1 MTARGLRV
9 RGLTVVYRTDEG
21 DVHAVDKASF
31 DVGPGERL
39 GIVGE
44 SGSGKTTTAL
54 ALIQMLRAPGRV
66 TAGTASVGEVDLLR
80 LAPAEMR
87 RHRLRTVS
95 YVPQGAMNSLNPV
108 LTIERQFRNA
118 LVDHDLRLPD
128 DDVRTRIRAAL
139 AGVELDAQV
148 AALYPHEL
156 SGGMKQRVCIAIG
169 MLLGPALIIA
179 DEPTSALDVVTQRQ
193 VMETLGRQ
201 QQATGAAL
209 ILIGHDMG
217 LMAQFVD
224 RLAVMYAG
232 RIVEIGTIRE
242 VLESP
247 RHPYSQALVASVPRL
262 AQRGELH
269 GIAGVTPSLRRLPEG
284 CAFHPRCAQTFDRCR
299 RERPPLDGALGEHR
313 AACHLAADF
322 LPERAA

>member
-1 MTARGLRV
+1 MKGGGLRV
-9 RGLTVVYRTDEG
+9 RDLTVVYRTDEG
-21 DVHAVDKASF
+21 DVRAVDEASF

-54 ALIQMLRAPGRV
+54 ALIQMLRPPGRV
-66 TAGTASVGEVDLLR
+66 TAGTASIGEVDLLR
-80 LAPAEMR
+80 LEPAEMR
-87 RHRLRTVS
+87 RHRLQTVS

-108 LTIERQFRNA
+108 LTIGRQFRNA
-118 LVDHDLRLPD
+118 LVDHD
-128 DDVRTRIRAAL
+128 VRPPEGEVRERVHAAL
-139 AGVELDAQV
+139 AGVELDPRV
-148 AALYPHEL
+148 AELYPHEL

-169 MLLGPALIIA
+169 MLLGPKLIIA

-201 QQATGAAL
+201 QQAAGAAL

-232 RIVEIGTIRE
+232 RIIEIGAIGE
-242 VLESP
+242 VLETP
-247 RHPYSQALVASVPRL
+247 RHLYSRALVASVPRL
-262 AQRGELH
+262 ARRGELH
-269 GIAGVTPSLRRLPEG
+269 GIAGVTPSLLRLPEG
-284 CAFHPRCAQTFDRCR
+284 CAFQPRCAHALDRCR
-299 RERPPLDGALGEHR
+299 RERPSLDGAPGDHR
-313 AACHLAADF
+313 AACHLAADS
-322 LPERAA
+322 LPTRAA

>member
-1 MTARGLRV
+1 MTGSGLSV
-9 RGLTVVYRTDEG
+9 RDLAVVYRTDDG
-21 DVHAVDKASF
+21 DVHAVDGASF
-31 DVGPGERL
+31 DIEPGQRL

-54 ALIQMLRAPGRV
+54 ALIQMLRPPGRV
-66 TAGTASVGEVDLLR
+66 IAGTARVGEVDLLR
-80 LAPAEMR
+80 LAPAAMR
-87 RHRLRTVS
+87 RHRLQTVS
-95 YVPQGAMNSLNPV
+95 YIPQGAMNSLNPV
-108 LTIERQFRNA
+108 LTIGRQFRNA
-118 LVDHDLRLPD
+118 FVDHDVHLPESELRE
-128 DDVRTRIRAAL
+128 RIAAAL
-139 AGVELDAQV
+139 AGVELDAKV

-193 VMETLGRQ
+193 VMETLGAQ

-209 ILIGHDMG
+209 ILIGHDIG

-242 VLESP
+242 VIETP
-247 RHPYSQALVASVPRL
+247 RHPYAQALGASVPRL
-262 AQRGELH
+262 ARRGELH
-269 GIAGVTPSLRRLPEG
+269 GIPGVTPSLRRLPAG
-284 CAFHPRCAQTFDRCR
+284 CAFHPRCAHAIERCR
-299 RERPPLDGALGEHR
+299 RERPALDGAIGDHR
-313 AACHLAADF
+313 AACHLLADAT
-322 LPERAA
+322 PERAA

>member
-1 MTARGLRV
+1 MTANGLRV
-9 RGLTVVYRTDEG
+9 RDLSVVYRTDEG

-54 ALIQMLRAPGRV
+54 ALIQMLRPPGRV

-80 LAPAEMR
+80 LGPAEIR
-87 RHRLRTVS
+87 RHRLQTVS

-108 LTIERQFRNA
+108 LMIGRQFRNA
-118 LVDHDLRLPD
+118 LVDHDLR
-128 DDVRTRIRAAL
+128 VSETEMRERIRAAL
-139 AGVELDAQV
+139 VGVELDPHV
-148 AALYPHEL
+148 ADLYPHEL
-156 SGGMKQRVCIAIG
+156 SGGMKQRVCIAIA
-169 MLLGPALIIA
+169 MLLGPQLIIA

-193 VMETLGRQ
+193 VMETLGQQ
-201 QQATGAAL
+201 QQATGAGL
-209 ILIGHDMG
+209 ILIGHDIG

-224 RLAVMYAG
+224 LLAVMYAG

-242 VLESP
+242 VLETP

-262 AQRGELH
+262 TRRGELH

-284 CAFHPRCAQTFDRCR
+284 CAFHPRCAHALERCR
-299 RERPPLDGALGEHR
+299 RERPVLDGAPGRHR
-313 AACHLAADF
+313 ASCHLAADS

>member
-1 MTARGLRV
+1 MTSSGLRV
-9 RGLTVVYRTDEG
+9 RDLTVVYRTDDG
-21 DVHAVDKASF
+21 DVHAVDRASF

-54 ALIQMLRAPGRV
+54 ALIQMLRPPGRV
-66 TAGTASVGEVDLLR
+66 TGGTATIGDVDLLR

-87 RHRLRTVS
+87 RHRLQTAS

-108 LTIERQFRNA
+108 LTIGRQFRNA
-118 LVDHDLRLPD
+118 LADHGVRLPED
-128 DDVRTRIRAAL
+128 ELRARVHAAL
-139 AGVELDAQV
+139 ESVELDPRV
-148 AALYPHEL
+148 AGLYPHEL

-169 MLLGPALIIA
+169 MLLGPRLIIA

-201 QQATGAAL
+201 QQVTGAAL

-242 VLESP
+242 VLETP
-247 RHPYSQALVASVPRL
+247 RHPYSRALVASVPRL

-284 CAFHPRCAQTFDRCR
+284 CAFHPRCVDAIDRCR
-299 RERPPLDGALGEHR
+299 RERPALDRAPGEHR
-313 AACHLAADF
+313 AACLLAAD
-322 LPERAA
+322 AARESVA